1 MPRRRA
7 KFPCH
12 ARVKYFPR
20 CRPSGPTCCIFP
32 PANRA
37 SVHSYR
43 TGGRQK
49 CSKSARKAGTD
60 TWGNYC
66 ELLPLSAETI
76 CSRPR
81 RPHTSASLRLRPHSL
96 RRRVWPPTGPRNN
109 RILRVPPHPLPMIS
123 FCLPQAQIQA
133 DLINSLLMGG
143 SVSGLRDN
151 TPCPAVVL
159 YALSSASH
167 IQMRARPSP
176 VRGLSG
182 LSKTRKR
189 RS

>member
-1 MPRRRA
+1 MN
-7 KFPCH
+7 
-12 ARVKYFPR
+12 YF
-20 CRPSGPTCCIFP
+20 
-32 PANRA
+32 
-37 SVHSYR
+37 H
-43 TGGRQK
+43 
-49 CSKSARKAGTD
+49 SARKRYVPVPAVHTLQPRSAFARIRSAEECGRRPD
-60 TWGNYC
+60 LGNYWRGS
-66 ELLPLSAETI
+66 PSAI
-76 CSRPR
+76 ISRKAR
-81 RPHTSASLRLRPHSL
+81 T
-96 RRRVWPPTGPRNN
+96 N